1 MHGKRKTIGVFRPKI
16 RISIHYFQPVIGHS
30 NVHEKDYKSHSKTTN
45 LTCPTGSCNFV
56 IIEKFTRAYYHQIA
70 REIINIQQ
78 TEKSVLFFFNKPAY
92 TLGKKQTVP
101 WRKLSLAGVSSFLVS
116 DLLPMLQNIRL
127 PHPHL
132 TPYFLVSL
140 TPLVQISFSSQP
152 SAAIKIKDGGRDFR

>member
-1 MHGKRKTIGVFRPKI
+1 MYLK
-16 RISIHYFQPVIGHS
+16 
-30 NVHEKDYKSHSKTTN
+30 KTTN
-45 LTCPTGSCNFV
+45 RTRPTGSCNFV

-70 REIINIQQ
+70 REIINVQQ

-92 TLGKKQTVP
+92 TLEKQTEPP

-127 PHPHL
+127 PHPHP
-132 TPYFLVSL
+132 TPYFLLSL

-152 SAAIKIKDGGRDFR
+152 SATIKIKDGGHDFR